1 MMPIELLLL
10 ALSAALCLALTLP
23 YTAALV
29 LKLGL
34 PAMVGNRED
43 FPALE
48 GWVGRARRA
57 HANMVENLVPFA
69 ALIVVAAITNKF
81 GQGTAIGAQLFF
93 WGRVAHAGAYIAG
106 IPWLRTGAFLV
117 SYTGMVL
124 ILIALLY

>member
-1 MMPIELLLL
+1 MQIELLLL
-10 ALSAALCLALTLP
+10 ALSAALCLVLTVP
-23 YTAALV
+23 YTVALV

-34 PAMVGNRED
+34 PVMVGNRED

-69 ALIVVAAITNKF
+69 ALVAVAVATNKL

-93 WGRVAHAGAYIAG
+93 WGRVAHAGAYIGG
-106 IPWLRTGAFLV
+106 IPWLRTGAFLT
-117 SYTGMVL
+117 SYGGM
-124 ILIALLY
+124 ILIFVALVR

>member
-1 MMPIELLLL
+1 MQIELLFL

-29 LKLGL
+29 LKLG
-34 PAMVGNRED
+34 PSVMAGNRED

-69 ALIVVAAITNKF
+69 ALIIVAAVTNTF

-106 IPWLRTGAFLV
+106 IPWLRTGAFLI
-117 SYTGMVL
+117 SYVGM
-124 ILIALLY
+124 ILIFVAVVR

>member
-1 MMPIELLLL
+1 MQIELLFL

-29 LKLGL
+29 LKLG
-34 PAMVGNRED
+34 PSIMAGNRED

-69 ALIVVAAITNKF
+69 ALIIVAAVTNKF

-106 IPWLRTGAFLV
+106 VPWLRTGAFLI
-117 SYTGMVL
+117 SYVGM
-124 ILIALLY
+124 ILIFVALVR

>member
-1 MMPIELLLL
+1 MQIELLFL

-29 LKLGL
+29 LKLG
-34 PAMVGNRED
+34 PSVMAGNRED

-69 ALIVVAAITNKF
+69 ALIIVAAVTNKF

-93 WGRVAHAGAYIAG
+93 WGRIAHAGAYIAG
-106 IPWLRTGAFLV
+106 IPWLRTGAFLI
-117 SYTGMVL
+117 SYVGM
-124 ILIALLY
+124 ILIFVALVR

>member
-1 MMPIELLLL
+1 MQIELLLL

-23 YTAALV
+23 YTTALV

-93 WGRVAHAGAYIAG
+93 WGRVAHASAYIAG
-106 IPWLRTGAFLV
+106 IPWLRTGAFLI

-124 ILIALLY
+124 IFIALVR

>member
-1 MMPIELLLL
+1 MQIELLFL

-29 LKLGL
+29 LKLG
-34 PAMVGNRED
+34 PSVMAGNRED

-69 ALIVVAAITNKF
+69 ALIIVAAVTNKF

-106 IPWLRTGAFLV
+106 IPWLRTGAFLI
-117 SYTGMVL
+117 SYVGM
-124 ILIALLY
+124 ILIFVALVR

>member
-1 MMPIELLLL
+1 MQIELLFL
-10 ALSAALCLALTLP
+10 ALSAALCLVLTLP

-29 LKLGL
+29 LKLG
-34 PAMVGNRED
+34 PSVMAGNRED

-69 ALIVVAAITNKF
+69 ALIIVAAVTNAF

-106 IPWLRTGAFLV
+106 VPWLRTGAFLI
-117 SYTGMVL
+117 SYVGM
-124 ILIALLY
+124 ILIFVALVR

>member
-1 MMPIELLLL
+1 MQIELLLL
-10 ALSAALCLALTLP
+10 ALSAALCLALTVP
-23 YTAALV
+23 YSLALI
-29 LKLGL
+29 LKLGI
-34 PAMVGNRED
+34 PVMVGNRED

-69 ALIVVAAITNKF
+69 ALIIVAAVTGKF

-106 IPWLRTGAFLV
+106 VPWLRTAAFLI
-117 SYTGMVL
+117 SYVGM
-124 ILIALLY
+124 ILVFVALVR